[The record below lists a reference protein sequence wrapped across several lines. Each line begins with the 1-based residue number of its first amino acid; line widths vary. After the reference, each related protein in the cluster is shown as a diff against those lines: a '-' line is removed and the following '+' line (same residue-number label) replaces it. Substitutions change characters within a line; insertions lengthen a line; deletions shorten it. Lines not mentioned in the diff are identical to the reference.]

1 MAHRLYHERKTEG
14 GIVRG
19 KTAMGQL
26 FGVSARTISRWI
38 AEEGFPAA
46 RLPQGDLCTSLTLL
60 DLWLMR
66 RLQNPVPHRIQAKA
80 SKARAGKT
88 RVGGGVH
95 ASTKPQG
102 R

>member
-1 MAHRLYHERKTEG
+1 
-14 GIVRG
+14 
-19 KTAMGQL
+19 MGQL

-38 AEEGFPAA
+38 AQEGFPAA

-60 DLWLMR
+60 DLWLMG
-66 RLQNPVPHRIQAKA
+66 RLQNPEPHRIEAKA

-88 RVGGGVH
+88 GLSGDVH
-95 ASTKPQG
+95 PSTTPQG